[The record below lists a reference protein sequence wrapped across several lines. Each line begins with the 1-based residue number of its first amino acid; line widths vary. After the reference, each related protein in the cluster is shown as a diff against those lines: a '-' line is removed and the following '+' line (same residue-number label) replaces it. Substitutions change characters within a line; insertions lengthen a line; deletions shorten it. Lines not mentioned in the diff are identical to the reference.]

1 MPWRLIGFVL
11 LGAVF
16 LCFIGVNL
24 ENRCDI
30 SFGFYTFSQVPVFLT
45 TLSAFV
51 LGLFMALVISFRSG
65 SRRKN
70 KTKLSARQ
78 NSEKGREKIA
88 KETAPGSLIDPPS
101 PGDGYGIR

>member
-11 LGAVF
+11 LGIAF

-30 SFGFYTFSQVPVFLT
+30 SFGFYSFSQVPVFLT
-45 TLSAFV
+45 ALSAFV

-65 SRRKN
+65 PRRKN
-70 KTKLSARQ
+70 KAKLSAGQ
-78 NSEKGREKIA
+78 NSERKRGKIT
-88 KETAPGSLIDPPS
+88 KDTAPGSLIDPPS
-101 PGDGYGIR
+101 PGDDYGIR